1 MQKVRIK
8 FIALIYHS
16 LLKCFK
22 ALNLL
27 ELKWIKFK
35 KYVFSQFYVLF
46 KFIKLILQFVKD
58 DIIDIPS
65 ALDLFLVYI
74 KDSDKNKGLTILK
87 LVSDGN
93 LKISSAEN
101 MLNKLIE
108 KEEAVEY
115 KEKKTSIKEVKGK
128 RNRRAARPLEYDEYM
143 TIITLCQK
151 GFTYKDE
158 YGVKHIFRPNKQ
170 LAMTFIL
177 QANLGLRISD
187 VLKLKPSTFKND
199 KLEVIEKKTGK
210 LQYRTI
216 NRNLKE
222 LIYEYALE
230 NNIKSNDYLIQVKVR
245 AIQKQLS
252 IIANYLNLTNISSHS
267 FRKLFGVT
275 VYNQTNGNIELLK
288 ELFNHSSISTTQR
301 YIKVSQKQIDEI
313 SSSIDFTAAWNL

>member
-1 MQKVRIK
+1 MEIK
-8 FIALIYHS
+8 
-16 LLKCFK
+16 
-22 ALNLL
+22 
-27 ELKWIKFK
+27 E
-35 KYVFSQFYVLF
+35 
-46 KFIKLILQFVKD
+46 ILQFVKD

-65 ALDLFLVYI
+65 ALDLLLVYI

-115 KEKKTSIKEVKGK
+115 KEKKTSVKEVKGK

-170 LAMTFIL
+170 LAMAFIL

-288 ELFNHSSISTTQR
+288 ELFNHSNISTTQR

-313 SSSIDFTAAWNL
+313 SSSIDFTSAWNI

>member
-1 MQKVRIK
+1 MEIK
-8 FIALIYHS
+8 
-16 LLKCFK
+16 
-22 ALNLL
+22 
-27 ELKWIKFK
+27 E
-35 KYVFSQFYVLF
+35 
-46 KFIKLILQFVKD
+46 ILQFVKD

-65 ALDLFLVYI
+65 ALDLLLVYI

-101 MLNKLIE
+101 MINKLIE

-158 YGVKHIFRPNKQ
+158 YGVEHIFRPNKQ

-245 AIQKQLS
+245 AIQKQLA
-252 IIANYLNLTNISSHS
+252 IIVNYLNLTNISSHS

-275 VYNQTNGNIELLK
+275 VYNKTNGNIELLK
-288 ELFNHSSISTTQR
+288 ELFNHSNISTTQR

-313 SSSIDFTAAWNL
+313 SSSIDFTAAWKI

>member
-1 MQKVRIK
+1 MEIK
-8 FIALIYHS
+8 
-16 LLKCFK
+16 
-22 ALNLL
+22 
-27 ELKWIKFK
+27 E
-35 KYVFSQFYVLF
+35 
-46 KFIKLILQFVKD
+46 ILQFVKD

-65 ALDLFLVYI
+65 ALDLLLVYI

-101 MLNKLIE
+101 MINKLIQ

-115 KEKKTSIKEVKGK
+115 KENKTSSKEVKGK
-128 RNRRAARPLEYDEYM
+128 RNRRAARPLEYEEYM

-158 YGVKHIFRPNKQ
+158 SGIDHIFRPNKQ

-230 NNIKSNDYLIQVKVR
+230 NNIKSNDYLIKVKVR
-245 AIQKQLS
+245 AIQKQLA

-288 ELFNHSSISTTQR
+288 ELFNHSNISTTQR

-313 SSSIDFTAAWNL
+313 SSSIDFTAAWNI

>member
-1 MQKVRIK
+1 MEIK
-8 FIALIYHS
+8 
-16 LLKCFK
+16 
-22 ALNLL
+22 
-27 ELKWIKFK
+27 E
-35 KYVFSQFYVLF
+35 
-46 KFIKLILQFVKD
+46 ILQFVKD

-65 ALDLFLVYI
+65 ALDLLLVYI

-101 MLNKLIE
+101 MINKLIE
-108 KEEAVEY
+108 KEEAEEY

-230 NNIKSNDYLIQVKVR
+230 NNIKSNDYLIKVKVR
-245 AIQKQLS
+245 AIQKQLA

-275 VYNQTNGNIELLK
+275 VYNKTNGNIELLK
-288 ELFNHSSISTTQR
+288 ELFNHSNISTTQR
-301 YIKVSQKQIDEI
+301 YIKVSQKQINEI
-313 SSSIDFTAAWNL
+313 SSSIDFTAAWNI

>member
-1 MQKVRIK
+1 MEIK
-8 FIALIYHS
+8 
-16 LLKCFK
+16 
-22 ALNLL
+22 
-27 ELKWIKFK
+27 E
-35 KYVFSQFYVLF
+35 
-46 KFIKLILQFVKD
+46 ILQFVKD

-65 ALDLFLVYI
+65 ALDLLLVYI

-101 MLNKLIE
+101 IINKLIQ

-151 GFTYKDE
+151 GFTYKDKS
-158 YGVKHIFRPNKQ
+158 GIDHIFRPNKQ

-187 VLKLKPSTFKND
+187 VLKLKPSTFKNE

-230 NNIKSNDYLIQVKVR
+230 NNIKSNDYLIKVKVR
-245 AIQKQLS
+245 AIQKQLA

-288 ELFNHSSISTTQR
+288 ELFNHSNISTTQR
-301 YIKVSQKQIDEI
+301 YIKVSQKQIDEV
-313 SSSIDFTAAWNL
+313 SSSIDFTAAWNI

>member
-1 MQKVRIK
+1 MEIK
-8 FIALIYHS
+8 
-16 LLKCFK
+16 
-22 ALNLL
+22 
-27 ELKWIKFK
+27 E
-35 KYVFSQFYVLF
+35 
-46 KFIKLILQFVKD
+46 ILQFVKD

-65 ALDLFLVYI
+65 ALDLLLVYI

-101 MLNKLIE
+101 MINKLIE

-115 KEKKTSIKEVKGK
+115 KEKKTSVKEVKGK

-170 LAMTFIL
+170 LAMTFML

-275 VYNQTNGNIELLK
+275 VYNKTNGNIELLK
-288 ELFNHSSISTTQR
+288 ELFNHSNIATTQR

-313 SSSIDFTAAWNL
+313 SSSIDFTAAWNI

>member
-1 MQKVRIK
+1 MEIK
-8 FIALIYHS
+8 
-16 LLKCFK
+16 
-22 ALNLL
+22 
-27 ELKWIKFK
+27 E
-35 KYVFSQFYVLF
+35 
-46 KFIKLILQFVKD
+46 ILQFVKD
-58 DIIDIPS
+58 YIIDIPS
-65 ALDLFLVYI
+65 ALDLLLVYI

-101 MLNKLIE
+101 MINKLIE

-128 RNRRAARPLEYDEYM
+128 RNRSAARPLEYDEYM

-158 YGVKHIFRPNKQ
+158 SGIDHIFRPNKQ
-170 LAMTFIL
+170 LAMTFML

-245 AIQKQLS
+245 AIQKQLA
-252 IIANYLNLTNISSHS
+252 IIVNYLNLTNISSHS

-275 VYNQTNGNIELLK
+275 VYNKTNGNIELLK
-288 ELFNHSSISTTQR
+288 ELFNHSNISTTQR

-313 SSSIDFTAAWNL
+313 SSSIDFTAAWNI

>member
-1 MQKVRIK
+1 MEIK
-8 FIALIYHS
+8 
-16 LLKCFK
+16 
-22 ALNLL
+22 
-27 ELKWIKFK
+27 E
-35 KYVFSQFYVLF
+35 
-46 KFIKLILQFVKD
+46 ILQFVKD

-65 ALDLFLVYI
+65 ALDLLLVYI

-101 MLNKLIE
+101 MINKLIQ

-158 YGVKHIFRPNKQ
+158 SGIEHTFRPNKQ

-245 AIQKQLS
+245 AIQKQLA

-275 VYNQTNGNIELLK
+275 VYNKTNGNIELLK
-288 ELFNHSSISTTQR
+288 ELFNHSNISTTQR

-313 SSSIDFTAAWNL
+313 SSSIDFTAAWNI

>member
-1 MQKVRIK
+1 MEIK
-8 FIALIYHS
+8 
-16 LLKCFK
+16 
-22 ALNLL
+22 
-27 ELKWIKFK
+27 E
-35 KYVFSQFYVLF
+35 
-46 KFIKLILQFVKD
+46 ILQFVKD

-65 ALDLFLVYI
+65 ALDLLLVYI

-101 MLNKLIE
+101 MINKLIE

-158 YGVKHIFRPNKQ
+158 SGIDHIFRPNKQ

-230 NNIKSNDYLIQVKVR
+230 NNIKSNYYLIQVKVR
-245 AIQKQLS
+245 AIQKQLA

-275 VYNQTNGNIELLK
+275 VYNKTNGNIELLK
-288 ELFNHSSISTTQR
+288 ELFNHSNIATTQR

-313 SSSIDFTAAWNL
+313 SSSIDFTAAWNI

>member
-1 MQKVRIK
+1 MEIK
-8 FIALIYHS
+8 
-16 LLKCFK
+16 
-22 ALNLL
+22 
-27 ELKWIKFK
+27 E
-35 KYVFSQFYVLF
+35 
-46 KFIKLILQFVKD
+46 ILQFVKD

-65 ALDLFLVYI
+65 ALDLLLVYI

-101 MLNKLIE
+101 MINKLIQ

-115 KEKKTSIKEVKGK
+115 KEKKTSVKEVKGK

-170 LAMTFIL
+170 LAMTFML

-275 VYNQTNGNIELLK
+275 VYNKTNGNIELLK

-313 SSSIDFTAAWNL
+313 SSSIDFTSAWNI

>member
-1 MQKVRIK
+1 MEIK
-8 FIALIYHS
+8 
-16 LLKCFK
+16 
-22 ALNLL
+22 
-27 ELKWIKFK
+27 E
-35 KYVFSQFYVLF
+35 
-46 KFIKLILQFVKD
+46 ILQFVKD

-65 ALDLFLVYI
+65 ALDLLLVYI

-101 MLNKLIE
+101 MINKLIE
-108 KEEAVEY
+108 KEEAIEY
-115 KEKKTSIKEVKGK
+115 KEKKTSVKEVKGK

-158 YGVKHIFRPNKQ
+158 YGVEHIFRPNKQ

-245 AIQKQLS
+245 AIQKQLA
-252 IIANYLNLTNISSHS
+252 IIVNYLNLTNISSHS

-275 VYNQTNGNIELLK
+275 VYNKTNGNIELLK
-288 ELFNHSSISTTQR
+288 ELFNHSNISTTQR

-313 SSSIDFTAAWNL
+313 SSSIDFTAAWNI

>member
-1 MQKVRIK
+1 MEIK
-8 FIALIYHS
+8 
-16 LLKCFK
+16 
-22 ALNLL
+22 
-27 ELKWIKFK
+27 E
-35 KYVFSQFYVLF
+35 
-46 KFIKLILQFVKD
+46 ILQFVKD

-65 ALDLFLVYI
+65 ALDLLLVYI

-101 MLNKLIE
+101 MINKLIE
-108 KEEAVEY
+108 KEEAIEY
-115 KEKKTSIKEVKGK
+115 KEKKTSVKEVKGK

-170 LAMTFIL
+170 LAMTFML

-275 VYNQTNGNIELLK
+275 VYNKTNGNIELLK

-313 SSSIDFTAAWNL
+313 SSSIDFTSAWNI

>member
-1 MQKVRIK
+1 MEIK
-8 FIALIYHS
+8 
-16 LLKCFK
+16 
-22 ALNLL
+22 
-27 ELKWIKFK
+27 E
-35 KYVFSQFYVLF
+35 
-46 KFIKLILQFVKD
+46 ILQFVKD

-65 ALDLFLVYI
+65 ALDLLLVYI

-101 MLNKLIE
+101 MINKLIQ

-115 KEKKTSIKEVKGK
+115 KENKTSSKEVKGK

-158 YGVKHIFRPNKQ
+158 YGVEHIFRPNKQ
-170 LAMTFIL
+170 LAITFIL

-245 AIQKQLS
+245 AIQKQLA

-275 VYNQTNGNIELLK
+275 VYNKTNGNIELLK
-288 ELFNHSSISTTQR
+288 ELFNHSNISTTQR

-313 SSSIDFTAAWNL
+313 SSSIDLTAAWNI

>member
-1 MQKVRIK
+1 MEIK
-8 FIALIYHS
+8 
-16 LLKCFK
+16 
-22 ALNLL
+22 
-27 ELKWIKFK
+27 E
-35 KYVFSQFYVLF
+35 
-46 KFIKLILQFVKD
+46 ILQFVKD

-65 ALDLFLVYI
+65 ALDLLLVYI

-101 MLNKLIE
+101 MINKLIE

-170 LAMTFIL
+170 LAMTFML

-275 VYNQTNGNIELLK
+275 VYNKTNGNIELLK
-288 ELFNHSSISTTQR
+288 ELFNHSNISTTQR

-313 SSSIDFTAAWNL
+313 SSSIDFTSAWNI

>member
-1 MQKVRIK
+1 MEIK
-8 FIALIYHS
+8 
-16 LLKCFK
+16 
-22 ALNLL
+22 
-27 ELKWIKFK
+27 E
-35 KYVFSQFYVLF
+35 
-46 KFIKLILQFVKD
+46 ILQFVKD

-65 ALDLFLVYI
+65 ALELLLVYI

-101 MLNKLIE
+101 MINKLIE

-170 LAMTFIL
+170 LAMTFML

-275 VYNQTNGNIELLK
+275 VYNKTNGNIELLK
-288 ELFNHSSISTTQR
+288 ELFNHSNIATTQR

-313 SSSIDFTAAWNL
+313 SSSIDFTAAWNI

>member
-1 MQKVRIK
+1 MEIK
-8 FIALIYHS
+8 
-16 LLKCFK
+16 
-22 ALNLL
+22 
-27 ELKWIKFK
+27 E
-35 KYVFSQFYVLF
+35 
-46 KFIKLILQFVKD
+46 ILQFVKD

-65 ALDLFLVYI
+65 ALDLLLVYI

-87 LVSDGN
+87 LISDGN

-101 MLNKLIE
+101 MINKLIE

-115 KEKKTSIKEVKGK
+115 KEKKTSVKEVKGK

-170 LAMTFIL
+170 LAMAFIL

-275 VYNQTNGNIELLK
+275 VYNKTNGNIELLK
-288 ELFNHSSISTTQR
+288 ELFNHSNISTTQR
-301 YIKVSQKQIDEI
+301 YIKVSQKQIDEV
-313 SSSIDFTAAWNL
+313 SSSIDFTAAWNVELNSNTI

>member
-1 MQKVRIK
+1 MEIK
-8 FIALIYHS
+8 
-16 LLKCFK
+16 
-22 ALNLL
+22 
-27 ELKWIKFK
+27 E
-35 KYVFSQFYVLF
+35 
-46 KFIKLILQFVKD
+46 ILQFVKD

-65 ALDLFLVYI
+65 ALDLLLVYI

-101 MLNKLIE
+101 MINKLIE
-108 KEEAVEY
+108 KEEAVEF

-158 YGVKHIFRPNKQ
+158 YGVEHIFRPNKQ
-170 LAMTFIL
+170 LAMTFML

-245 AIQKQLS
+245 AIQKQLA

-275 VYNQTNGNIELLK
+275 VYNKTNGNIELLK
-288 ELFNHSSISTTQR
+288 ELFNHSNISTTQR
-301 YIKVSQKQIDEI
+301 YIKVSQKQIDEV
-313 SSSIDFTAAWNL
+313 SSSIDFTAAWNI

>member
-1 MQKVRIK
+1 MEIK
-8 FIALIYHS
+8 
-16 LLKCFK
+16 
-22 ALNLL
+22 
-27 ELKWIKFK
+27 E
-35 KYVFSQFYVLF
+35 
-46 KFIKLILQFVKD
+46 ILQFVKD

-65 ALDLFLVYI
+65 ALDLLLVYI

-101 MLNKLIE
+101 MINKLIE

-158 YGVKHIFRPNKQ
+158 SGIDHIFRPNKQ

-245 AIQKQLS
+245 AIQKQLA
-252 IIANYLNLTNISSHS
+252 IIANYLNLTKISSHS

-275 VYNQTNGNIELLK
+275 VYNKTNGNIELLK
-288 ELFNHSSISTTQR
+288 ELFNHSNIATTQR

-313 SSSIDFTAAWNL
+313 SSSIDFTAAWNI

>member
-1 MQKVRIK
+1 MEIK
-8 FIALIYHS
+8 
-16 LLKCFK
+16 
-22 ALNLL
+22 
-27 ELKWIKFK
+27 E
-35 KYVFSQFYVLF
+35 
-46 KFIKLILQFVKD
+46 ILQFVKD

-65 ALDLFLVYI
+65 ALDLLLVYI

-101 MLNKLIE
+101 MINKLIE

-115 KEKKTSIKEVKGK
+115 KEKRTSIKEVKGK
-128 RNRRAARPLEYDEYM
+128 RNRRAARPLEYEEYM

-158 YGVKHIFRPNKQ
+158 SGIDHIFRPNKQ

-245 AIQKQLS
+245 AIQKQLA

-288 ELFNHSSISTTQR
+288 ELFNHSNISTTQR
-301 YIKVSQKQIDEI
+301 YIKVSQKQIDEV
-313 SSSIDFTAAWNL
+313 SSSIDFTAAWNI

>member
-1 MQKVRIK
+1 MEIK
-8 FIALIYHS
+8 
-16 LLKCFK
+16 
-22 ALNLL
+22 
-27 ELKWIKFK
+27 E
-35 KYVFSQFYVLF
+35 
-46 KFIKLILQFVKD
+46 ILQFVKD

-65 ALDLFLVYI
+65 ALDLLLVYI

-101 MLNKLIE
+101 MINKLIE

-115 KEKKTSIKEVKGK
+115 KEKKTSVKEVKGK

-275 VYNQTNGNIELLK
+275 VYNKTNGNIELLK
-288 ELFNHSSISTTQR
+288 ELFNHSNISTTQR
-301 YIKVSQKQIDEI
+301 YIKVSQKQIDEV
-313 SSSIDFTAAWNL
+313 SSSIDFTAAWNI

>member
-1 MQKVRIK
+1 MEIK
-8 FIALIYHS
+8 
-16 LLKCFK
+16 
-22 ALNLL
+22 
-27 ELKWIKFK
+27 E
-35 KYVFSQFYVLF
+35 
-46 KFIKLILQFVKD
+46 ILQFVKD

-65 ALDLFLVYI
+65 ALDLLLVYI

-101 MLNKLIE
+101 MINKLIE

-275 VYNQTNGNIELLK
+275 VYNKTNGNIELLK

-301 YIKVSQKQIDEI
+301 YIKVSQKQIDEV
-313 SSSIDFTAAWNL
+313 SSSIDFTSVWNI

>member
-1 MQKVRIK
+1 MEIK
-8 FIALIYHS
+8 
-16 LLKCFK
+16 
-22 ALNLL
+22 
-27 ELKWIKFK
+27 E
-35 KYVFSQFYVLF
+35 
-46 KFIKLILQFVKD
+46 ILQFVKD

-65 ALDLFLVYI
+65 ALDLLLVYI

-101 MLNKLIE
+101 MINKLIE

-115 KEKKTSIKEVKGK
+115 KEKKTSVKEVKGK

-170 LAMTFIL
+170 LAMTFML

-288 ELFNHSSISTTQR
+288 ELFNHSNISTTQR

-313 SSSIDFTAAWNL
+313 SSSIDFTAAWNI

>member
-1 MQKVRIK
+1 MEIK
-8 FIALIYHS
+8 
-16 LLKCFK
+16 
-22 ALNLL
+22 
-27 ELKWIKFK
+27 E
-35 KYVFSQFYVLF
+35 
-46 KFIKLILQFVKD
+46 ILQFVKD

-65 ALDLFLVYI
+65 ALDLLLVYI

-101 MLNKLIE
+101 MINKLIE

-115 KEKKTSIKEVKGK
+115 KEKKTSVKEVKGK
-128 RNRRAARPLEYDEYM
+128 RNRRAARPLEYNEYI

-151 GFTYKDE
+151 GFTYKDKS
-158 YGVKHIFRPNKQ
+158 GVEHTFRPNKQ
-170 LAMTFIL
+170 LAMTFML

-245 AIQKQLS
+245 AIQKQLA

-275 VYNQTNGNIELLK
+275 VYNKTNGNIELLK

-301 YIKVSQKQIDEI
+301 YIKVSQKQIDEV
-313 SSSIDFTAAWNL
+313 SSSIDFTAAWNI

>member
-1 MQKVRIK
+1 MEIK
-8 FIALIYHS
+8 
-16 LLKCFK
+16 
-22 ALNLL
+22 
-27 ELKWIKFK
+27 E
-35 KYVFSQFYVLF
+35 
-46 KFIKLILQFVKD
+46 ILQFVKD

-65 ALDLFLVYI
+65 ALDLLLVYI

-101 MLNKLIE
+101 MINKLIE
-108 KEEAVEY
+108 KEKAVEY

-158 YGVKHIFRPNKQ
+158 SGIEHIFRPNKQ

-245 AIQKQLS
+245 AIQKQLA

-288 ELFNHSSISTTQR
+288 ELFNHSNISTTQR

-313 SSSIDFTAAWNL
+313 SSSIDFTAAWNI

>member
-1 MQKVRIK
+1 MEIK
-8 FIALIYHS
+8 
-16 LLKCFK
+16 
-22 ALNLL
+22 
-27 ELKWIKFK
+27 E
-35 KYVFSQFYVLF
+35 
-46 KFIKLILQFVKD
+46 ILQFVKD

-65 ALDLFLVYI
+65 ALDLLLVYI

-101 MLNKLIE
+101 MINKLIE
-108 KEEAVEY
+108 KEKAVEY

-158 YGVKHIFRPNKQ
+158 SGIDHIFRPNKQ

-230 NNIKSNDYLIQVKVR
+230 NNIKSNDYLIKVKVR
-245 AIQKQLS
+245 AIQKQLA

-275 VYNQTNGNIELLK
+275 VYNKTNGNIELLK
-288 ELFNHSSISTTQR
+288 ELFNHSNISTTQR

-313 SSSIDFTAAWNL
+313 SSSIDFTAAWNI

>member
-1 MQKVRIK
+1 MEIK
-8 FIALIYHS
+8 
-16 LLKCFK
+16 
-22 ALNLL
+22 
-27 ELKWIKFK
+27 E
-35 KYVFSQFYVLF
+35 
-46 KFIKLILQFVKD
+46 ILQFVKD

-65 ALDLFLVYI
+65 ALDFLLVYI

-101 MLNKLIE
+101 MINKLIQ

-115 KEKKTSIKEVKGK
+115 KEKKTSVKEVKGK

-170 LAMTFIL
+170 LAMTFML

-275 VYNQTNGNIELLK
+275 VYNKTNGNIELLK

-313 SSSIDFTAAWNL
+313 SSSIDFTSAWNI

>member
-1 MQKVRIK
+1 MEIK
-8 FIALIYHS
+8 
-16 LLKCFK
+16 
-22 ALNLL
+22 
-27 ELKWIKFK
+27 E
-35 KYVFSQFYVLF
+35 
-46 KFIKLILQFVKD
+46 ILQFVKD

-65 ALDLFLVYI
+65 ALDLLLVYI

-101 MLNKLIE
+101 MINKLIQ
-108 KEEAVEY
+108 KEESVEY
-115 KEKKTSIKEVKGK
+115 KENKTSSKEVKGK
-128 RNRRAARPLEYDEYM
+128 RNRRAARPLEYEEYM

-158 YGVKHIFRPNKQ
+158 SGIEHIFRPNKQ

-187 VLKLKPSTFKND
+187 VLKLKPSTFKNE

-245 AIQKQLS
+245 AIQKQLA

-267 FRKLFGVT
+267 FRKIFGVT
-275 VYNQTNGNIELLK
+275 IYNKTKGNIELLK
-288 ELFNHSSISTTQR
+288 ELLNHSNISTTQR

-313 SSSIDFTAAWNL
+313 SSSIDFTAAWNI

>member
-1 MQKVRIK
+1 MEIK
-8 FIALIYHS
+8 
-16 LLKCFK
+16 
-22 ALNLL
+22 
-27 ELKWIKFK
+27 E
-35 KYVFSQFYVLF
+35 
-46 KFIKLILQFVKD
+46 ILQFVKD

-65 ALDLFLVYI
+65 ALDLLLVYI

-275 VYNQTNGNIELLK
+275 VYNKTNGNIELLK

-301 YIKVSQKQIDEI
+301 YIKVSQKQIDEV
-313 SSSIDFTAAWNL
+313 SSSIDFTAAWNI

>member
-1 MQKVRIK
+1 MEIK
-8 FIALIYHS
+8 
-16 LLKCFK
+16 
-22 ALNLL
+22 
-27 ELKWIKFK
+27 E
-35 KYVFSQFYVLF
+35 
-46 KFIKLILQFVKD
+46 ILQFVKD

-65 ALDLFLVYI
+65 ALDLLLVYI

-158 YGVKHIFRPNKQ
+158 YGVEHIFRPNKQ

-187 VLKLKPSTFKND
+187 VLKLKPSTFKNN

-245 AIQKQLS
+245 AIQKQLA

-275 VYNQTNGNIELLK
+275 VYNKTNGNIELLK
-288 ELFNHSSISTTQR
+288 ELFNHSNISTTQR

-313 SSSIDFTAAWNL
+313 SSSIDFTSAWNI

>member
-1 MQKVRIK
+1 MEIK
-8 FIALIYHS
+8 
-16 LLKCFK
+16 
-22 ALNLL
+22 
-27 ELKWIKFK
+27 E
-35 KYVFSQFYVLF
+35 
-46 KFIKLILQFVKD
+46 ILQFVKD

-65 ALDLFLVYI
+65 ALDLLLVYI

-101 MLNKLIE
+101 MINKLIE

-115 KEKKTSIKEVKGK
+115 KEKKTSVKEVKGK

-170 LAMTFIL
+170 LAMTFML

-275 VYNQTNGNIELLK
+275 VYNKTNGNIELLK
-288 ELFNHSSISTTQR
+288 ELFNHSNISTTQR
-301 YIKVSQKQIDEI
+301 YIKVSQKQIDEV
-313 SSSIDFTAAWNL
+313 SSSIDFTAAWNI

>member
-1 MQKVRIK
+1 MEIK
-8 FIALIYHS
+8 
-16 LLKCFK
+16 
-22 ALNLL
+22 
-27 ELKWIKFK
+27 E
-35 KYVFSQFYVLF
+35 
-46 KFIKLILQFVKD
+46 ILQFVKD

-65 ALDLFLVYI
+65 ALDLLLVYI

-101 MLNKLIE
+101 MINKLIQ

-170 LAMTFIL
+170 LAMAFIL

-230 NNIKSNDYLIQVKVR
+230 NNIKSNDYLIKVKVR
-245 AIQKQLS
+245 AIQKQLA

-275 VYNQTNGNIELLK
+275 VYNKTNGNIELLK

-313 SSSIDFTAAWNL
+313 SSSIDFTSVWNI

>member
-1 MQKVRIK
+1 MEIK
-8 FIALIYHS
+8 
-16 LLKCFK
+16 
-22 ALNLL
+22 
-27 ELKWIKFK
+27 E
-35 KYVFSQFYVLF
+35 
-46 KFIKLILQFVKD
+46 ILQFVKD

-65 ALDLFLVYI
+65 ALDLLLVYI

-101 MLNKLIE
+101 MINKLIE

-222 LIYEYALE
+222 LLYEYALE

-245 AIQKQLS
+245 AIQKQLA

-267 FRKLFGVT
+267 FRKLFGIT

-288 ELFNHSSISTTQR
+288 ELFNHSNISTTQR

-313 SSSIDFTAAWNL
+313 SSSIDFTAAWNI

>member
-1 MQKVRIK
+1 MEIK
-8 FIALIYHS
+8 
-16 LLKCFK
+16 
-22 ALNLL
+22 
-27 ELKWIKFK
+27 E
-35 KYVFSQFYVLF
+35 
-46 KFIKLILQFVKD
+46 ILQFVKD

-65 ALDLFLVYI
+65 ALELLLVYI

-101 MLNKLIE
+101 MINKLIQ

-115 KEKKTSIKEVKGK
+115 KENKTSSKEVKGK

-170 LAMTFIL
+170 LAMAFIL

-288 ELFNHSSISTTQR
+288 ELFNHSNISTTQR

-313 SSSIDFTAAWNL
+313 SSSIDFTSAWNI

>member
-1 MQKVRIK
+1 MEIK
-8 FIALIYHS
+8 
-16 LLKCFK
+16 
-22 ALNLL
+22 
-27 ELKWIKFK
+27 E
-35 KYVFSQFYVLF
+35 
-46 KFIKLILQFVKD
+46 ILQFVKD

-65 ALDLFLVYI
+65 ALDLLLVYI

-87 LVSDGN
+87 LISDGN

-101 MLNKLIE
+101 MINKLIE

-115 KEKKTSIKEVKGK
+115 KEKKTSVKEVKGK

-170 LAMTFIL
+170 LAMTFML

-313 SSSIDFTAAWNL
+313 SSSIDFTAAWNI

>member
-1 MQKVRIK
+1 MEIK
-8 FIALIYHS
+8 
-16 LLKCFK
+16 
-22 ALNLL
+22 
-27 ELKWIKFK
+27 E
-35 KYVFSQFYVLF
+35 
-46 KFIKLILQFVKD
+46 ILQFVKD

-65 ALDLFLVYI
+65 ALDLLLVYI

-101 MLNKLIE
+101 MINKLIE

-115 KEKKTSIKEVKGK
+115 KEKKTSVKEVKGK

-170 LAMTFIL
+170 LAMTFML

-245 AIQKQLS
+245 AIQKQLA
-252 IIANYLNLTNISSHS
+252 IIVNYLNLTNISSHS

-288 ELFNHSSISTTQR
+288 ELFNHSNISTTQR

-313 SSSIDFTAAWNL
+313 SSSIDFTAAWNI

>member
-1 MQKVRIK
+1 MEIK
-8 FIALIYHS
+8 
-16 LLKCFK
+16 
-22 ALNLL
+22 
-27 ELKWIKFK
+27 E
-35 KYVFSQFYVLF
+35 
-46 KFIKLILQFVKD
+46 ILQFVKD
-58 DIIDIPS
+58 YIIDIPS
-65 ALDLFLVYI
+65 ALDLLLVYI

-101 MLNKLIE
+101 MINKLIE

-158 YGVKHIFRPNKQ
+158 SGIDHIFRPNKQ

-245 AIQKQLS
+245 AIQKQLA
-252 IIANYLNLTNISSHS
+252 IIVNYLNLTNISSHS

-275 VYNQTNGNIELLK
+275 VYNKTNGNIELLK
-288 ELFNHSSISTTQR
+288 ELFNHSNISTTQR

-313 SSSIDFTAAWNL
+313 SSSIDFTAAWNI